1 MLTSKDFIDAK
12 DIEIDGQKF
21 IISRIPA
28 FDAAPIY
35 DSIVEHKGIIPPADK
50 LAILSRC
57 AVLTEKGE
65 VVLSMATLV
74 NEYVKKFQTLNKL
87 IEEAFKLNFSFSDSG
102 SPSQE

>member
-1 MLTSKDFIDAK
+1 MLTTKDFIDATP
-12 DIEIDGQKF
+12 IEIEGHKF

-35 DSIVEHKGIIPPADK
+35 DSIVEHKGIIPQEDK

-57 AVLTEKGE
+57 AVLTQQGE
-65 VVLSMATLV
+65 VVLSMPTLI
-74 NEYVKKFQTLNKL
+74 NEYVPKFQILNKL
-87 IEEAFKLNFSFSDSG
+87 IEEAFKLNFSFSNSG